1 MSESTYFQALNVS
14 MKRKISFH
22 YVRDLFKSNE
32 LFKDDYIEVIDK
44 IINKVRIHRSNLLK
58 NWKLIVNEDSETKEY
73 SEVLNNIS
81 TDNPLNVTDTTSSLT
96 STSTTS
102 TTTSTN

>member
-1 MSESTYFQALNVS
+1 

-22 YVRDLFKSNE
+22 YVRDLFKNNE
-32 LFKDDYIEVIDK
+32 LFKDDYIEVMDK
-44 IINKVRIHRSNLLK
+44 IVNKIRIHRSNLLK

-73 SEVLNNIS
+73 SEVLNSIS
-81 TDNPLNVTDTTSSLT
+81 TDNPLNVTDTTNTPTT

-102 TTTSTN
+102 TTTTSTN